1 MEENNNAT
9 EKLVN
14 AVNDWVETYRN
25 LITIRIVEHSS
36 QGASLSI
43 FGILALLVIVFILLF
58 LGLGSAWWIGEKLE
72 NMKAGFFIVGGFYAT
87 VLIILLMMAKKL
99 LIPGIRNLIIKKI
112 YEQDQ

>member
-14 AVNDWVETYRN
+14 AVNDWIETYRN

-72 NMKAGFFIVGGFYAT
+72 NMKAGFFIVGGFYTAI
-87 VLIILLMMAKKL
+87 LIILLMMAKKL

-112 YEQDQ
+112 YEQD

>member
-1 MEENNNAT
+1 MEETNNAT

-72 NMKAGFFIVGGFYAT
+72 NMKAGFFIVGGFYAI

-112 YEQDQ
+112 YEQD